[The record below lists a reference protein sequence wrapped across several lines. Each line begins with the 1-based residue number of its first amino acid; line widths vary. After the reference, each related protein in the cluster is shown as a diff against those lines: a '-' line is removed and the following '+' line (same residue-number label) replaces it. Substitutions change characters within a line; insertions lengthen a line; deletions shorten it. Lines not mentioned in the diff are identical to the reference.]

1 MIGLFD
7 SGLGGLTVVKEV
19 WQQLPDY
26 QILYLGDTARLP
38 YGTKQAELIQR
49 WSKENISWLFD
60 HGAEVVIIACHTA
73 SAWAFDLVQPQ
84 FSQPI
89 FNVITPGIK
98 EALNRTQSGRI
109 GVIATPGTIKS
120 QIYQRSIGKLEQS
133 VKLHLQSCP
142 LLVPIIEENWID
154 RPGTREITT
163 EYLKPLVEAKIDV
176 LVLGCTHYPLIRKLI
191 QEIVGPDVTIVDP
204 AQATAQVLKSF
215 LTKNQNLESKIK
227 TGSDHQFYFS
237 AQPYQIQTISQLCLG
252 QSIKPKIIDR
262 D

>member
-19 WQQLPDY
+19 WQQLPGY

-38 YGTKQAELIQR
+38 YGTKQAELIQH
-49 WSKENISWLFD
+49 WSEENIRWLFD

-73 SAWAFDLVQPQ
+73 SAWAFDLVKTQ
-84 FSQPI
+84 FRQPI

-98 EALNRTQSGRI
+98 EALRQTQSGRI

-120 QIYQRSIGKLEQS
+120 QIYQRRIKELKQS
-133 VKLHLQSCP
+133 VELHLQSCP
-142 LLVPIIEENWID
+142 LLVPIIEENWIEH
-154 RPGTREITT
+154 PGAREITT
-163 EYLKPLVEAKIDV
+163 EYLKPLIKAKVDV
-176 LVLGCTHYPLIRKLI
+176 LVLGCTHYPLIRALI
-191 QEIVGPDVTIVDP
+191 QEIVGPAVTIVDP
-204 AQATAQVLKSF
+204 AQATIRELKNF
-215 LTKNQNLESKIK
+215 LTENTTLERKIK

-252 QSIKPKIIDR
+252 QSIKPKIVDR

>member
-26 QILYLGDTARLP
+26 QVLYLGDTARLP

-60 HGAEVVIIACHTA
+60 HGAEVVVIACHTA
-73 SAWAFDLVQPQ
+73 SAWAFDLVQAQ

-98 EALNRTQSGRI
+98 EALKRTQSGRI

-120 QIYQRSIGKLEQS
+120 QIYQRRIKELKQS
-133 VKLHLQSCP
+133 VELHLQSCP
-142 LLVPIIEENWID
+142 LLVPIIEENWIEH
-154 RPGTREITT
+154 PGTREITI
-163 EYLKPLVEAKIDV
+163 EYLKPLIQAKIDV
-176 LVLGCTHYPLIRKLI
+176 LVLGCTHYPLIRTLL
-191 QEIVGPDVTIVDP
+191 QEIVGPAVTIVDP
-204 AQATAQVLKSF
+204 AQATIQELKNF
-215 LTKNQNLESKIK
+215 LANNQTLEKKIK

-237 AQPYQIQTISQLCLG
+237 AQPYQVQAISQLCLG
-252 QSIKPKIIDR
+252 QSIKPKILYR